1 MTGRLDRREF
11 LHRTAAGGAALAA
24 FSTVA
29 EMRAAEAPG
38 NTVVV
43 AIMGTNGRG
52 DALSKVFAAQ
62 PGCAV
67 AYVCDVDDNA
77 SAKGLKA
84 VASKQEKAPQ
94 AIRDFRR
101 ALDDKSVDALVVAAP
116 DHWHA
121 PATILGCAAGK
132 HVYCEKPACHNGR
145 EGELMIA
152 AARKNKRVVQMGN
165 QRRSSEEI
173 AKAVSDLQSGKIGR
187 VLLARGWI
195 NSIRPSIGHGKPAAV
210 PAHLDYSLWQGPA
223 PERPYVDNLIH
234 YQWHWFWNWGTG
246 ELGNNG
252 IHALDLCRWGLGV
265 DYPRQVVCSGGKF
278 HFDDDQETPDTQLA
292 TYSFGDKAITWEHR
306 TWSKRGFEDDSFGA
320 AFYGEAGTM
329 VIGSKQIIVY
339 DTNGKQIDK
348 TSCSFPTEP
357 HAANFLAGIRSGEKL
372 NSEIEEGVK
381 STALCHL
388 GNIAYRSGRTV
399 NFDPATRQIIGDAE
413 QTALWGREY
422 RPGWEPKV

>member
-1 MTGRLDRREF
+1 MSYGVDRREF
-11 LHRTAAGGAALAA
+11 LHAAGGVALAGLSIAAL
-24 FSTVA
+24 
-29 EMRAAEAPG
+29 RAAEAPSQKLR
-38 NTVVV
+38 V

-52 DALSKVFAAQ
+52 EALCKVFAAQ
-62 PGCAV
+62 SGCEV
-67 AYVCDVDDNA
+67 AYICDPDDKA
-77 SAKGLKA
+77 AAKGLKA
-84 VASKQEKAPQ
+84 VATKQEKAPE
-94 AIRDFRR
+94 AVRDFRK
-101 ALDDKSVDALVVAAP
+101 ALDDKSVDVLVVAAP

-132 HVYCEKPACHNGR
+132 HVYCEKPASHNGR
-145 EGELMIA
+145 EGQLMIE
-152 AARKNKRVVQMGN
+152 AARKHKRVVQMGN

-173 AKAVSDLQSGKIGR
+173 AGTIRDLQSGKIGR

-210 PAHLDYSLWQGPA
+210 PSNLDYSLWQGPA

-265 DYPRQVVCSGGKF
+265 DYPRQVVCGGGKF

-320 AFYGEAGTM
+320 AFYGETGTI
-329 VIGSKQIIVY
+329 VIGSKQIVTF
-339 DTNGKQIDK
+339 DKDGKQIET

-357 HAANFLAGIRSGEKL
+357 HAANFLNGIRNGERL

-381 STALCHL
+381 STTLCHL

-399 NFDPATRQIIGDAE
+399 TFDPAKLQILGDAE
-413 QTALWGREY
+413 QASLWGREY